1 VSASDRPEGA
11 ASASVAWWIA
21 LRYLRTRRRQFA
33 SFITRISVAS
43 LTLGVLVLTVVVSV
57 MNGFDAELR
66 ERILGT
72 VPHVLIEGID
82 ADDPEALVALADPQV
97 LGMYNF
103 FNGAGMITAGGAVN
117 PVSVYGIDGTAVGA
131 MGTIEAGLRAVTL
144 FDLLAAP
151 RGMLMG
157 APLAAHLGLLPGDSV
172 ALVISE
178 PGPGGV
184 TPRLLRY
191 QLTGVFE
198 LGAELDYSLV
208 VIAAASL
215 PDGHLDALGVL
226 GLRLTLADPLLAPGV
241 SARLRPLL
249 GGAGISTWADSYGE
263 LFQAVRL
270 EKLMMFLILLMVVAV
285 AAFNIVSGQTMAV
298 TDKRADIAILRT
310 MGAAD
315 GTILRIFL
323 LQGLVISLLGIA
335 VGLVSGA
342 LLARHIGPVVA
353 WLEAR
358 SGFQLLEG
366 TYFVEVPSVVQ
377 AGDLA
382 VIALI
387 SGGLC
392 LLSAWVPA
400 RRAARLNPVAGLHV

>member
-1 VSASDRPEGA
+1 MSAGGQ
-11 ASASVAWWIA
+11 VAWWIA

-66 ERILGT
+66 LRILGT
-72 VPHVLIEGID
+72 VPHLLIENTDVAD
-82 ADDPEALVALADPQV
+82 ARVAEIRARPPV
-97 LGMYNF
+97 TAAYNF
-103 FNGAGMITAGGAVN
+103 FEGAGMITAAGAVN
-117 PVSVYGIDGTAVGA
+117 PVSIHGIDRSGLGGMA
-131 MGTIEAGLRAVTL
+131 TIAEGLRHGSL
-144 FDLLAAP
+144 EDLLDDG
-151 RGMLMG
+151 RGMLLG

-184 TPRLLRY
+184 TPRILRY
-191 QLTGVFE
+191 RVAGLFE
-198 LGAELDYSLV
+198 VGAELDYSLV
-208 VIAAASL
+208 LVAMASL
-215 PDGHLDALGVL
+215 PEGGLGRLGVH
-226 GLRLTLADPLLAPGV
+226 GVRLTVADPLLAPGLAERLERAYPGLAV
-241 SARLRPLL
+241 S
-249 GGAGISTWADSYGE
+249 SWADSYGE

-298 TDKRADIAILRT
+298 ADKRADIAILRT

-315 GTILRIFL
+315 GTIARIFL

-353 WLEAR
+353 FLER
-358 SGFQLLEG
+358 WSGFRLLEG
-366 TYFVEVPSVVQ
+366 TYFVEVPSVILP
-377 AGDLA
+377 GDLL
-382 VIALI
+382 VIGLI
-387 SGGLC
+387 SASLC
-392 LLSAWVPA
+392 LLSAWIPA
-400 RRAARLNPVAGLHV
+400 RRAARLNPISGLHA